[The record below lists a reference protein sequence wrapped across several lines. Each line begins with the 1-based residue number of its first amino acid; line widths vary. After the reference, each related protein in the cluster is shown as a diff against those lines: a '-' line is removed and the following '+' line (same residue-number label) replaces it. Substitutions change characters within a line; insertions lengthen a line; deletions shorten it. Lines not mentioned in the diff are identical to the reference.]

1 MYDAGFK
8 KCGYYEI
15 DMGFGYSTNDL
26 AIEIEETGWSQ
37 KIETGIEVLDD
48 QHRQY
53 FSLVNDYL
61 ASAVKATTNN
71 DRHSELVERL
81 SFLCRYAVEHFATE
95 QKIMKD
101 AGYEGYQ
108 QHLEE
113 HKYFLMHVEA
123 LYEQTC
129 NEAQSDKLTR
139 EVYYY
144 TLEWFIGHIQF
155 TDMKMVEF
163 LKQSAS

>member
-1 MYDAGFK
+1 MRN
-8 KCGYYEI
+8 
-15 DMGFGYSTNDL
+15 MGFGSSTNDL
-26 AIEIEETGWSQ
+26 ATEIAETGWSQ
-37 KIETGIEVLDD
+37 KIETGVEVLDD

-61 ASAVKATTNN
+61 ATAAKVTTNEN
-71 DRHSELVERL
+71 RHTELVERL
-81 SFLCRYAVEHFATE
+81 NFLRRYAVEHFETE

-101 AGYEGYQ
+101 AGYKGFLR
-108 QHLEE
+108 HLKE
-113 HKYFLMHVEA
+113 HEYFLMHVEE
-123 LYEQTC
+123 LYKQTC
-129 NEAQSDKLTR
+129 NEEQSDKLTR

-163 LKQSAS
+163 LKQNTS

>member
-1 MYDAGFK
+1 
-8 KCGYYEI
+8 
-15 DMGFGYSTNDL
+15 MGFGYSIIDL
-26 AIEIEETGWSQ
+26 ATEVEETGWSQ
-37 KIETGIEVLDD
+37 KIETGVKVLDD

-61 ASAVKATTNN
+61 ATAAKATTND

-81 SFLCRYAVEHFATE
+81 NFLRRYAIEHFDTE

-101 AGYEGYQ
+101 AGYQDYQ

-113 HKYFLMHVEA
+113 HKYFLMHVGA
-123 LYEQTC
+123 LYKQTC
-129 NEAQSDKLTR
+129 NEEQSDKLTR

-163 LKQSAS
+163 LKQ

>member
-1 MYDAGFK
+1 
-8 KCGYYEI
+8 
-15 DMGFGYSTNDL
+15 MGFGYSTIDL
-26 AIEIEETGWSQ
+26 ATEIEETGWSQ
-37 KIETGIEVLDD
+37 KIETGLEVLDD
-48 QHRQY
+48 QHRRY

-61 ASAVKATTNN
+61 ATAAKAATHDNR
-71 DRHSELVERL
+71 DAELVERL
-81 SFLCRYAVEHFATE
+81 DFLRRYAIEHFATE

-101 AGYEGYQ
+101 AGYRDYQ

-113 HKYFLMHVEA
+113 HKYFLMHVGA
-123 LYEQTC
+123 LYKQTC
-129 NEAQSDKLTR
+129 NEGQSDKLTR

-163 LKQSAS
+163 LKQNAD